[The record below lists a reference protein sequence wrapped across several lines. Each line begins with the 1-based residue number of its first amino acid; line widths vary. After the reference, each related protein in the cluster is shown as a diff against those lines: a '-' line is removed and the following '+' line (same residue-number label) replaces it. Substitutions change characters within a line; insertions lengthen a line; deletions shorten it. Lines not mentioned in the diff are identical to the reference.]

1 MNRSEGRHLRYPQ
14 VIGTSRLGQ
23 PCNGIHHLFKTHL
36 GGWSFYGEMMLK
48 KQAGKW
54 VWVDEPPPPEIAIA
68 VNDHLAFLQARPVE
82 MTEVFGLAYNI
93 GFNCKYW
100 ENTTLGKL
108 PNK

>member
-1 MNRSEGRHLRYPQ
+1 
-14 VIGTSRLGQ
+14 
-23 PCNGIHHLFKTHL
+23 LFKTHA

-54 VWVDEPPPPEIAIA
+54 VWVDEPPPPEIAKA

-93 GFNCKYW
+93 GLNCKYW
-100 ENTTLGKL
+100 EKTTLRETT
-108 PNK
+108 

>member
-23 PCNGIHHLFKTHL
+23 PCNGIHHLFKTHA

-82 MTEVFGLAYNI
+82 MTKVFGLAYNV
-93 GFNCKYW
+93 GVSPKYW
-100 ENTTLGKL
+100 KKTTFRETT
-108 PNK
+108 